1 MRILT
6 VLGTRPEAIKL
17 APLIHLL
24 KKQSNIENIVCS
36 TGQHKEMLQQVFDV
50 FDLRPDIHLDLMTPN
65 QSLEDLTSKALL
77 SLSAVCREQA
87 PDLILVQGDTTTAFI
102 ASLAGFYQKIKI
114 GHIEAG
120 LRTGHKYSP
129 FPEEVNRALISKVAD
144 YHFAPTKRSAENLY
158 REDTD
163 KSSVFITGN
172 TVIDALLYTK
182 AKIKNDKE
190 LRAQL
195 SGQFSFLDPT
205 KKLILVTGHRRENF
219 DEGVGNLCEALRYLS
234 RVREDIQIVYP
245 VHLNPN
251 VQGPVYTNLKDKQ
264 NIFLISP
271 QNYVPFLYLMMQS
284 YFIISDSGG
293 IQEETPTLQKPL
305 LITRDTTERPEVL
318 EANCARLVGRDK
330 EKLISEA
337 LHLLDSN
344 EYYVSLKTDKNPFGD
359 GTSSQKI
366 LKIIDDKGSSK

>member
-24 KKQSNIENIVCS
+24 KGQRGVKNIVCS

-50 FDLRPDIHLDLMTPN
+50 FDLKPDIHLDLMTPN

-87 PDLILVQGDTTTAFI
+87 PDLILVQGDTTTAFM
-102 ASLAGFYQKIKI
+102 AALAGFYEKIKI

-120 LRTGHKYSP
+120 LRTGNKFSP

-144 YHFAPTKRSAENLY
+144 FHFAPTKRSAENLY
-158 REDTD
+158 LENID

-172 TVIDALLYTK
+172 TVIDALLFTK
-182 AKIKNDKE
+182 EKVEKDAALK
-190 LRAQL
+190 AQL
-195 SGQFSFLDPT
+195 SAQFPFLDPT

-219 DEGVGNLCEALRYLS
+219 DEGLGNLCEALLYLS
-234 RVREDIQIVYP
+234 QTRDDIQIVYP

-251 VQGPVYTNLKDKQ
+251 VQGPVYASLKEKK
-264 NIFLISP
+264 NIFLIPP

-293 IQEETPTLQKPL
+293 VQEEAPSLFKPL

-337 LHLLDSN
+337 LHLLDSK
-344 EYYVSLKTDKNPFGD
+344 EYYLSLRTIENPFGD
-359 GTSSQKI
+359 GTASQQI
-366 LKIIDDKGSSK
+366 LNIIDDKGSKK

>member
-24 KKQSNIENIVCS
+24 KEQSKIENIVCS

-50 FDLRPDIHLDLMTPN
+50 FDLQPDIHLDLMMPN
-65 QSLEDLTSKALL
+65 QSLEALTSKALL
-77 SLSAVCREQA
+77 SLSSVVREQS
-87 PDLILVQGDTTTAFI
+87 PDLIIVQGDTTTAFI
-102 ASLAGFYQKIKI
+102 AALSGFYQKIKI
-114 GHIEAG
+114 AHVEAG
-120 LRTGHKYSP
+120 LRTGSKYSP

-144 YHFAPTKRSAENLY
+144 FHFAPTKRSAENLY
-158 REDTD
+158 LEHID

-172 TVIDALLYTK
+172 TVIDALLFTK
-182 AKIKNDKE
+182 AKIEQDEE
-190 LRAQL
+190 LRSQL
-195 SGQFSFLDPT
+195 RSQFPFLDSE

-219 DEGVGNLCEALRYLS
+219 DEGLGHLCEALLHLS
-234 RVREDIQIVYP
+234 QVRDDIQIVYP

-251 VQGPVYTNLKDKQ
+251 VQETVYSSLKDKQ
-264 NIFLISP
+264 NIFLIPP

-284 YFIISDSGG
+284 YLIVSDSGG
-293 IQEETPTLQKPL
+293 IQEEAPSLCKPL

-318 EANCARLVGRDK
+318 EANCALLVGRNK
-330 EKLISEA
+330 EMLISEA

-344 EYYVSLKTDKNPFGD
+344 EYYVSLRTSENPFGD
-359 GTSSQKI
+359 GTASQKI
-366 LKIIDDKGSSK
+366 LKIIS